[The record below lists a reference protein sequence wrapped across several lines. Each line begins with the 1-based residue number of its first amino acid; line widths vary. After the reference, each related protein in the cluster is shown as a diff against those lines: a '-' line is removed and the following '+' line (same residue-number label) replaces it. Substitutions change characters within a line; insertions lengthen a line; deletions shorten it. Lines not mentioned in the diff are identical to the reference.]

1 MNTATELRTLDA
13 IARDALACESLKG
26 QTRFYAEGYLVPL
39 TSLTS
44 INDMYMQDSAK
55 SIVMYA
61 LSNLSSWRGE
71 DARRIKLE
79 LNAHLKGA
87 N

>member
-44 INDMYMQDSAK
+44 INDMYVTETARD
-55 SIVMYA
+55 IVNRA
-61 LSNLSSWRGE
+61 LNELSSWRGE